1 MCSDFSKHINTLLYV
16 LHVSSH
22 TYKKKGSTSAAFH
35 SVGVDR
41 NTMVMSAPLV
51 EIMLVVP
58 EFLHSQAVFEISKET
73 LNQYARRIT
82 KNATAEVSYAIK

>member
-1 MCSDFSKHINTLLYV
+1 M
-16 LHVSSH
+16 
-22 TYKKKGSTSAAFH
+22 SAAFH

-41 NTMVMSAPLV
+41 NTVVMSAPLV

-58 EFLHSQAVFEISKET
+58 EFLHSQAAFDSSKET

-82 KNATAEVSYAIK
+82 KNAIAEVSDTVK

>member
-1 MCSDFSKHINTLLYV
+1 M
-16 LHVSSH
+16 
-22 TYKKKGSTSAAFH
+22 SAAFH

-41 NTMVMSAPLV
+41 NTVVMSAPLV

-58 EFLHSQAVFEISKET
+58 EFLHSQAAFDSSKET

-82 KNATAEVSYAIK
+82 KNATAEVSNVIKEKKRNELLPITNKLK